1 MYNKAML
8 IYNGSAGSNDIKA
21 SLAEAVEGLESYIN
35 ELTLMKTLKKGDAET
50 FCLERASQ
58 FDLIIIMGGD
68 GTVHECVNGLIK
80 LKESPPIFILPT
92 GTCNDFARSLNIP
105 LKIDAACEAFE
116 ETKMIQSDIGTV
128 NSRAFSNF
136 FGVGLITK
144 ASEGTNADLKQSIGK
159 FSYFVSALQSMQQA
173 APFSYTLKTKEG
185 IENDEAVMILAMN
198 GHSLGT
204 TSLYHEKSSLT
215 DGLLD
220 IYLIREAGLSLLKN
234 LFNKVTSPTFPDEM
248 EGIDYIQTSSFEL
261 EIKRKEEVDIDGEI
275 YLETPAIVRID
286 QKTLP
291 FLSFP
296 IYQ

>member
-116 ETKMIQSDIGTV
+116 EAKMIQSDIGTV
-128 NSRAFSNF
+128 NGRAFSNF

-144 ASEGTNADLKQSIGK
+144 ASEGTNDDLKQSIGK

-185 IENDEAVMILAMN
+185 VENDEAVMILAMN

-234 LFNKVTSPTFPDEM
+234 LFNKATSPTFPDEM
-248 EGIDYIQTSSFEL
+248 EGIDFIQTSSFEL
-261 EIKRKEEVDIDGEI
+261 EIEQKEEVDIDGEI
-275 YLETPAIVRID
+275 YLETPASVHLD
-286 QKTLP
+286 QKSLP
-291 FLSFP
+291 FLSFS
-296 IYQ
+296 INQ